1 MESQKDKK
9 DNREKETELAII
21 EKGNMFGEMALF
33 DKGVRSASVKTIND
47 CKFLIFDGD
56 IFLDLILS

>member
-1 MESQKDKK
+1 
-9 DNREKETELAII
+9 
-21 EKGNMFGEMALF
+21 MFGEMALF